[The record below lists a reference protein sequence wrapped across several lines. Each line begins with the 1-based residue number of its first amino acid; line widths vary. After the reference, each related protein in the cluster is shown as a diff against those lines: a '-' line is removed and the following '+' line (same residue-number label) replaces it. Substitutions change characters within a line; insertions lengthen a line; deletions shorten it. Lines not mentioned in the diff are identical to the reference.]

1 MQDREV
7 LISELW
13 YRSEMAKDIWVG
25 QESRKLET
33 VPEAARAIMSDYFRQ
48 K

>member
-1 MQDREV
+1 M
-7 LISELW
+7 S
-13 YRSEMAKDIWVG
+13 YGTAKKWQKIVG
-25 QESRKLET
+25 LDEESRKLET